1 MLLDMR
7 KKLVILPIFALVLV
21 GLYPMK
27 TNVAP
32 EWTIQTVNEKGKP
45 VPNVPLK
52 QTWKDYWVEWEGH
65 DGETATNQDGYA
77 TFPPRSIRV
86 TLLMRL
92 IRTISNLNLH
102 GNPGTVAIIYVLEPY
117 KPVTSEPYYSP
128 GRPLVKQI
136 AVRGPGT
143 LP

>member
-1 MLLDMR
+1 MFPYMR
-7 KKLVILPIFALVLV
+7 NKLVILPIFALVLV

-65 DGETATNQDGYA
+65 DVETATNQDGYA

-102 GNPGTVAIIYVLEPY
+102 GNP
-117 KPVTSEPYYSP
+117 VTSEPYYSP

-136 AVRGPGT
+136 AVRGPGA

>member
-86 TLLMRL
+86 T
-92 IRTISNLNLH
+92 
-102 GNPGTVAIIYVLEPY
+102 
-117 KPVTSEPYYSP
+117 EPYYSP

-136 AVRGPGT
+136 AVRGPGA